1 MSSPQQP
8 PSSPAAPPSPIRR
21 PDSPSEFR
29 VYAVRYATRS
39 GLRGQHFHGLTRDWD
54 APHETAYFVWL
65 AVSATRTVVVDAGI
79 HPERAA
85 TVPEIGYRGSPPE
98 LLAELGIAPEQ
109 VDTLVLTHLHYDH
122 TGTVALF
129 PNARIVV
136 QQAELDYWT
145 GPLAARIVRERW
157 LMERADVA
165 HVQVALATTTD
176 AHPGGAITVTGDAEL
191 APGLSV
197 HLVGGHTAGMQVVR
211 FATAAGPFVIASDA
225 AHYYE
230 NIEDDRPFEILHD
243 VPGMYLGFDRINEL
257 AGSPAR
263 VAPGHDPEVFT
274 RHPPLPGHP
283 DVTRLA

>member
-1 MSSPQQP
+1 M
-8 PSSPAAPPSPIRR
+8 
-21 PDSPSEFR
+21 
-29 VYAVRYATRS
+29 YAVRYATRS
-39 GLRGQHFHGLTRDWD
+39 GLRGQHFHGITRDWD

-65 AVSATRTVVVDAGI
+65 AVSATQTVVVDAGI

-85 TVPEIGYRGSPPE
+85 TVPEIAYRGSPPE

-157 LMERADVA
+157 LMEPADVA
-165 HVQVALATTTD
+165 HVRAALASTSDAHPGGEAAPATATD
-176 AHPGGAITVTGDAEL
+176 AHPGGAVAVSGDAEL

-211 FATAAGPFVIASDA
+211 FATAAGPFVVASDA

-283 DVTRLA
+283 DVSRLA

>member
-1 MSSPQQP
+1 MSNPQQP
-8 PSSPAAPPSPIRR
+8 PSSSVSSPIRR

-39 GLRGQHFHGLTRDWD
+39 GLRGQHFHCLTSDWD
-54 APHETAYFVWL
+54 APHETAYFVWV

-85 TVPEIGYRGSPPE
+85 SVPEIAYRGSPPE
-98 LLAELGIAPEQ
+98 LLAALGVAPEQ

-136 QQAELDYWT
+136 QQAELEYWT

-157 LMERADVA
+157 LMEPADVA
-165 HVQVALATTTD
+165 HVQAALAPTTD
-176 AHPGGAITVTGDAEL
+176 AHPGGAIAVIGDAEL
-191 APGLSV
+191 APGFSV
-197 HLVGGHTAGMQVVR
+197 HLVGGHTVGMQVVR
-211 FATAAGPFVIASDA
+211 FATAAGPFVVASDA

-257 AGSPAR
+257 AGSPTR

-283 DVTRLA
+283 HVTRLA